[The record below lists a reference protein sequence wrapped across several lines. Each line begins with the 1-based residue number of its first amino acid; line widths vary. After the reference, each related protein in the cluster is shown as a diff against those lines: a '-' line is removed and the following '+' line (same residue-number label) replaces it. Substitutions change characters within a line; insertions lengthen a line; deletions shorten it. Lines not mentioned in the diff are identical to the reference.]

1 MKLTKRAQNRFN
13 KAKSESMYV
22 REPISLRNS
31 SPDTSKNLKKKSK
44 KQRDSGILVDLF
56 NINGSVN
63 NLKTKFNNATSSLR
77 NSISTFNLKNLSL
90 KKRPKKSLAMKNKA
104 ASSSNAESDL
114 DIDNEYEHSEDNYNS
129 RSDEEEFNEIYQPP
143 ESFINKKITTDSKV
157 NSYIIIYSL

>member
-1 MKLTKRAQNRFN
+1 
-13 KAKSESMYV
+13 
-22 REPISLRNS
+22 
-31 SPDTSKNLKKKSK
+31 
-44 KQRDSGILVDLF
+44 
-56 NINGSVN
+56 
-63 NLKTKFNNATSSLR
+63 
-77 NSISTFNLKNLSL
+77 
-90 KKRPKKSLAMKNKA
+90 MKNKA